1 MGKVFEF
8 FKYIGKEFDEYA
20 YGIERK
26 KKSGFEWRAAGGFN
40 IINQMESFYIYK
52 PWGRIFRTLN
62 IQFFRFA
69 ALTFVSFDVL
79 IWFFIP
85 VWAIVVYEYALV
97 LKWMGKYNISSW
109 KILILTLFVEILF
122 LILSPAARRLFWF
135 FISGV

>member
-69 ALTFVSFDVL
+69 ALTFVSFDML
-79 IWFFIP
+79 IWFLYLFGLLLFMNMRLCLSG
-85 VWAIVVYEYALV
+85 WENRTYHL
-97 LKWMGKYNISSW
+97 GKY
-109 KILILTLFVEILF
+109 LF
-122 LILSPAARRLFWF
+122 
-135 FISGV
+135 